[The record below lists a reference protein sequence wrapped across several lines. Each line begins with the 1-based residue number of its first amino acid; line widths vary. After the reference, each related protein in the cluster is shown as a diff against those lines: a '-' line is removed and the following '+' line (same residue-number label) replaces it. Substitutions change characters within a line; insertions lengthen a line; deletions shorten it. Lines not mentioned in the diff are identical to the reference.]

1 MLAFKDTPGS
11 FAKGVDRQAL
21 AVIHEAVITI
31 ANQIRLR
38 ALEEDGLPKPFERF
52 RYVFPAVLFILVF
65 EGGLEELFFD
75 GFVSRDSRF
84 DGRLCKL

>member
-38 ALEEDGLPKPFERF
+38 ALEEEGLPKPFKRL
-52 RYVFPAVLFILVF
+52 RDVFPVAIVILVF
-65 EGGLEELFFD
+65 VWLLEELFFN
-75 GFVSRDSRF
+75 GFVTGDNRL
-84 DGRLCKL
+84 DG

>member
-1 MLAFKDTPGS
+1 MLAFKGTSGS

-38 ALEEDGLPKPFERF
+38 ALEEEGLPKPFERF
-52 RYVFPAVLFILVF
+52 RYVFPAAILVLVF
-65 EGGLEELFFD
+65 VWLLE
-75 GFVSRDSRF
+75 
-84 DGRLCKL
+84 